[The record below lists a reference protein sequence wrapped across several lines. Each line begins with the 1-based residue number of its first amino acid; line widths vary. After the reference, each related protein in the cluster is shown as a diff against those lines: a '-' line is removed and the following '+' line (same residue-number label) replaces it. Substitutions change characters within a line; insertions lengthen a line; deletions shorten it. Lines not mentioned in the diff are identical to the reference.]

1 MRLHITLDTS
11 QCCKPGVKWNDWWN
25 THTAQSWENIPE
37 GITSINKPPE
47 TSFQK
52 CHCSISILPQSVR
65 AEPAQRVRCFAWP
78 VDTVPLLAVTGP
90 DSGLS
95 VLPLSRTSHHAPWG
109 LNNNYR
115 TRNVVLSP
123 TVTVATLLHISSCCL
138 WHEQLL
144 LKKLHTTLSL
154 LWLTIGRKGYH
165 SLIHVSHQAPW
176 VVNTNSVSFR
186 GWV

>member
-1 MRLHITLDTS
+1 MT
-11 QCCKPGVKWNDWWN
+11 GE
-25 THTAQSWENIPE
+25 THTLHKAERTYQKES
-37 GITSINKPPE
+37 SALINH
-47 TSFQK
+47 QK
-52 CHCSISILPQSVR
+52 QAFRNANCSISILPQSVR
-65 AEPAQRVRCFAWP
+65 AEPAQRARCFAWP

-165 SLIHVSHQAPW
+165 SLTHVSHQAPW
-176 VVNTNSVSFR
+176 VVNNTNSVSFCV
-186 GWV
+186 WV